1 MSGHSKW
8 ANIRFRKAAQDAK
21 RGKVFTKLIREITT
35 AARMGGGDE
44 SSNPRLRSAV
54 VAALAQNMTRD
65 TIKRAVE
72 RGVGGGDGADLENIT
87 YEGYGVGGVAVMVE
101 CMTDNHN
108 RTASDVRHA
117 FTKFGGNLGTTGS
130 VGYLFTKKGVISF
143 AQDEDGKMPIDEEQ
157 AMEIGLEA
165 GADDIVTNDDGSI
178 DVYTAPEAFADVVE
192 AFEAKGIKPTNA
204 EVSMV
209 PSTEAEL
216 DADNAAKCM
225 RMIDALED
233 LDDVQNVYH
242 NASFPDDVELTYKYL
257 VEWARVNLLPI
268 YFCYDCSV

>member
-1 MSGHSKW
+1 ML
-8 ANIRFRKAAQDAK
+8 FRS
-21 RGKVFTKLIREITT
+21 
-35 AARMGGGDE
+35 GDE

-65 TIKRAVE
+65 TIKRAID
-72 RGVGGGDGADLENIT
+72 RGVGGGEGADLENIT

-117 FTKFGGNLGTTGS
+117 FTKFGGNLGTSGS
-130 VGYLFTKKGVISF
+130 VGYLFTRKGVISF
-143 AQDEDGKMPIDEEQ
+143 APDEDGKMNIDEEK

-178 DVYTAPEAFADVVE
+178 DVYTTPEAFADVVE
-192 AFEAKGIKPTNA
+192 AFEKNNIKPVNA

-209 PSTEAEL
+209 PSTESEL
-216 DADNAAKCM
+216 EGDQAVKCM

-242 NASFPDDVELTYKYL
+242 NASFPDDLE
-257 VEWARVNLLPI
+257 I
-268 YFCYDCSV
+268 

>member
-21 RGKVFTKLIREITT
+21 RGKIFTKLIREITT

-65 TIKRAVE
+65 TIKRAID
-72 RGVGGGDGADLENIT
+72 RGVGGGEGADLENIT

-117 FTKFGGNLGTTGS
+117 FTKFGGNLGTSGS
-130 VGYLFTKKGVISF
+130 VGYLFTRKGVISF
-143 AQDEDGKMPIDEEQ
+143 APDEDGKMNIDEEK

-178 DVYTAPEAFADVVE
+178 DVYSTPEAFADVVE
-192 AFEAKGIKPTNA
+192 AFEKNNIKPVNA

-209 PSTEAEL
+209 PSTESEL
-216 DADNAAKCM
+216 EGDQAVKCM

-242 NASFPDDVELTYKYL
+242 NASFPDDLE
-257 VEWARVNLLPI
+257 I
-268 YFCYDCSV
+268 

>member
-21 RGKVFTKLIREITT
+21 RGKIFTKLIREITT

-65 TIKRAVE
+65 TIKRAID
-72 RGVGGGDGADLENIT
+72 RGVGGGEGADLENIT

-101 CMTDNHN
+101 CMTDNHH

-117 FTKFGGNLGTTGS
+117 FTKFGGNLGTSGS
-130 VGYLFTKKGVISF
+130 VGYLFTRKGVISF
-143 AQDEDGKMPIDEEQ
+143 APDEDGKMNIDEEK

-165 GADDIVTNDDGSI
+165 GADDIVINDDGSI
-178 DVYTAPEAFADVVE
+178 DVYTTPEAFADVVE
-192 AFEAKGIKPTNA
+192 AFEKNNIKPVNA

-209 PSTEAEL
+209 PSTESEL
-216 DADNAAKCM
+216 EGDQAVKCM

-242 NASFPDDVELTYKYL
+242 NASFPDDLE
-257 VEWARVNLLPI
+257 I
-268 YFCYDCSV
+268 

>member
-72 RGVGGGDGADLENIT
+72 RGVGGGDGADLVNIT

-242 NASFPDDVELTYKYL
+242 NASFPDDVEL
-257 VEWARVNLLPI
+257 
-268 YFCYDCSV
+268 D

>member
-44 SSNPRLRSAV
+44 GSNPRLRSAV

-65 TIKRAVE
+65 TIKRAIE
-72 RGVGGGDGADLENIT
+72 RGVGGGEGSDLENIT
-87 YEGYGVGGVAVMVE
+87 YEGYGVGGIAVMVE

-108 RTASDVRHA
+108 RTASEVRHA
-117 FTKFGGNLGTTGS
+117 FSKFGGNLGTSGS
-130 VGYLFTKKGVISF
+130 VNYLFTRRGVISF
-143 AQDEDGKMPIDEEQ
+143 APDEDGKVVVDEEQ

-165 GADDIVTNDDGSI
+165 GAEDIIANDDGSVDI
-178 DVYTAPEAFADVVE
+178 YTSPEAFADVVE
-192 AFEAKGIKPTNA
+192 AFNAKSLKPVNA

-209 PSTEAEL
+209 PANEVEL
-216 DADNAAKCM
+216 DAESAVKFM

-233 LDDVQNVYH
+233 LDDVQEVFH
-242 NASFPDDVELTYKYL
+242 NASIPDDVQL
-257 VEWARVNLLPI
+257 
-268 YFCYDCSV
+268 D

>member
-72 RGVGGGDGADLENIT
+72 RGIGGGDGADLENIT

-117 FTKFGGNLGTTGS
+117 FTKFGGNLGTSGS

-143 AQDEDGKMPIDEEQ
+143 AQDEDGKMPVDEEQ

-242 NASFPDDVELTYKYL
+242 NASFPDDVEL
-257 VEWARVNLLPI
+257 
-268 YFCYDCSV
+268 D

>member
-8 ANIRFRKAAQDAK
+8 ANIKFRKAAQDAK

-35 AARMGGGDE
+35 AAKMGGGDE

-65 TIKRAVE
+65 TIKRAIE
-72 RGVGGGDGADLENIT
+72 RGVGGGEGSDLENIT

-108 RTASDVRHA
+108 RTASEVRHA
-117 FTKFGGNLGTTGS
+117 FTKFGGNLGTSGS

-143 AQDEDGKMPIDEEQ
+143 APDENGKIEVDEEK
-157 AMEIGLEA
+157 AMDIGLEA
-165 GADDIVTNDDGSI
+165 GADDVVTNDDGSI
-178 DVYTAPEAFADVVE
+178 DIYTAPDAFADVVE
-192 AFEAKGIKPTNA
+192 AFEKAGLKPINA

-216 DADNAAKCM
+216 EGDIAVRCM
-225 RMIDALED
+225 KMIDALED

-242 NASFPDDVELTYKYL
+242 NASFPDDLEV
-257 VEWARVNLLPI
+257 
-268 YFCYDCSV
+268 

>member
-21 RGKVFTKLIREITT
+21 RGKIFTKLIREITT

-242 NASFPDDVELTYKYL
+242 NASFPDDVEL
-257 VEWARVNLLPI
+257 
-268 YFCYDCSV
+268 D

>member
-143 AQDEDGKMPIDEEQ
+143 AQDEDSKMPIDEEQ

-242 NASFPDDVELTYKYL
+242 NASFPDDVEL
-257 VEWARVNLLPI
+257 
-268 YFCYDCSV
+268 D

>member
-209 PSTEAEL
+209 PSTEAKL

-242 NASFPDDVELTYKYL
+242 NASFPDDVEL
-257 VEWARVNLLPI
+257 
-268 YFCYDCSV
+268 D

>member
-21 RGKVFTKLIREITT
+21 RGKIFTKLIREITT

-44 SSNPRLRSAV
+44 SRNPRLRSAV

-65 TIKRAVE
+65 TIKRAID
-72 RGVGGGDGADLENIT
+72 RGVGGGEGADLENIT

-117 FTKFGGNLGTTGS
+117 FTKFGGNLGTSGS
-130 VGYLFTKKGVISF
+130 VGYLFTRKGVISF
-143 AQDEDGKMPIDEEQ
+143 APDEDGKMNIDEEK

-178 DVYTAPEAFADVVE
+178 DVYTTPEAFADVVE
-192 AFEAKGIKPTNA
+192 AFEKNNIKPVNA

-209 PSTEAEL
+209 PSTESEL
-216 DADNAAKCM
+216 EGDQAVKCM

-242 NASFPDDVELTYKYL
+242 NASFPDDLE
-257 VEWARVNLLPI
+257 I
-268 YFCYDCSV
+268 

>member
-21 RGKVFTKLIREITT
+21 RGKIFTKLIREITT

-65 TIKRAVE
+65 TIKRAID
-72 RGVGGGDGADLENIT
+72 RGVGGGEGADLENIT
-87 YEGYGVGGVAVMVE
+87 YEGYGVVGVAVMVE

-117 FTKFGGNLGTTGS
+117 FTKFGGNLGTSGS
-130 VGYLFTKKGVISF
+130 VGYLFTRKGVISF
-143 AQDEDGKMPIDEEQ
+143 APDEDGKMNIDEEK

-178 DVYTAPEAFADVVE
+178 DVYTTPEAFADVVE
-192 AFEAKGIKPTNA
+192 AFEKNNIKPVNA

-209 PSTEAEL
+209 PSTESEL
-216 DADNAAKCM
+216 EGDQAVKCM

-242 NASFPDDVELTYKYL
+242 NASFPDDLE
-257 VEWARVNLLPI
+257 I
-268 YFCYDCSV
+268 

>member
-21 RGKVFTKLIREITT
+21 RGKIFTKLIREITT

-65 TIKRAVE
+65 TIKRAIE
-72 RGVGGGDGADLENIT
+72 RGVGGGDGVDLENIT
-87 YEGYGVGGVAVMVE
+87 YEGYGVGGAAVMVE

-117 FTKFGGNLGTTGS
+117 FTKFGGTLGTSGS

-143 AQDEDGKMPIDEEQ
+143 AEDEDGKMPIDEEK

-192 AFEAKGIKPTNA
+192 AFEAASIKPTNA

-209 PSTEAEL
+209 PSTEAQL
-216 DADNAAKCM
+216 DAETAVKFM
-225 RMIDALED
+225 RMIDAMED

-242 NASFPDDVELTYKYL
+242 NASLPDDLEL
-257 VEWARVNLLPI
+257 E
-268 YFCYDCSV
+268 

>member
-143 AQDEDGKMPIDEEQ
+143 APDESGNMNVDEEK

-242 NASFPDDVELTYKYL
+242 NASFPDDVEL
-257 VEWARVNLLPI
+257 
-268 YFCYDCSV
+268 D

>member
-192 AFEAKGIKPTNA
+192 AFEAKGIKLTNA

-242 NASFPDDVELTYKYL
+242 NASFPDDVEL
-257 VEWARVNLLPI
+257 
-268 YFCYDCSV
+268 D

>member
-108 RTASDVRHA
+108 RTASYVRHA

-242 NASFPDDVELTYKYL
+242 NASFPDDVEL
-257 VEWARVNLLPI
+257 
-268 YFCYDCSV
+268 D

>member
-178 DVYTAPEAFADVVE
+178 DVYTAPDAFADVVE
-192 AFEAKGIKPTNA
+192 AFEANGIKPTNA

-242 NASFPDDVELTYKYL
+242 NASFPDDVEL
-257 VEWARVNLLPI
+257 
-268 YFCYDCSV
+268 D

>member
-1 MSGHSKW
+1 MAGHSKW

-21 RGKVFTKLIREITT
+21 RGKIFTKLIREITT

-44 SSNPRLRSAV
+44 STNPRLRSAV

-65 TIKRAVE
+65 TIKRAVD
-72 RGVGGGDGADLENIT
+72 RGIGGGDGVDLENIT

-108 RTASDVRHA
+108 RTASEVRHA
-117 FTKFGGNLGTTGS
+117 FSKFGGNLGTTGS
-130 VGYLFTKKGVISF
+130 VGYLFTRKGVISF
-143 AQDEDGKMPIDEEQ
+143 AQDEEGNMPVDEDK
-157 AMEIGLEA
+157 AMDIGLEA
-165 GADDIVTNDDGSI
+165 GADDVVTNDDGSI
-178 DVYTAPEAFADVVE
+178 DVYTTPEAFADVVE
-192 AFEAKGIKPTNA
+192 AYEAQSIKPTNA

-209 PSTEAEL
+209 PSTESEL
-216 DADNAAKCM
+216 DAETAVKCM

-242 NASFPDDVELTYKYL
+242 NASIPDDVEL
-257 VEWARVNLLPI
+257 
-268 YFCYDCSV
+268 D